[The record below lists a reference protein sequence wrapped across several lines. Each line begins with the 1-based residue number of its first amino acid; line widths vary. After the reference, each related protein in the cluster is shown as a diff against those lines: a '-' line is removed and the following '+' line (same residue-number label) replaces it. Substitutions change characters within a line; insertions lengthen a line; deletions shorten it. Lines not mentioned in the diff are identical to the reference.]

1 MLELGETVILL
12 HGLARSSRSL
22 LGLELDLRGSGYA
35 THAIDYPS
43 TRLPIAALAGAIARD
58 LATEEI
64 WNDSSRVHFVT
75 HSMGGI
81 VLRQLIGRVLMPE
94 ELGAIGLVV
103 MLAPPNQG
111 SEVADLT
118 SRWPL
123 SRMIMGPALEEL
135 AVSRKQA
142 IPAWKPD
149 IPLGIIAG
157 TAGSAYPLGQLC
169 LPKPHDGRVS
179 VDATRLQGMR
189 DHLVLPASHSLM
201 MRRPDVRRQVLHFL
215 ETGWFLRSAATPGAG
230 RGRP

>member
-1 MLELGETVILL
+1 MRERSETVVLL
-12 HGLARSSRSL
+12 HGLGRSSRSL
-22 LGLELDLRGSGYA
+22 LGLELELRQAGYA
-35 THAIDYPS
+35 TYAVDYPS
-43 TRLPIAALAGAIARD
+43 TRLGIAALAEAVAHD
-58 LATEEI
+58 LASQQI
-64 WNDSSRVHFVT
+64 WQVSSRVHFVT

-142 IPAWKPD
+142 IPAWKAD
-149 IPLGIIAG
+149 IALGIIAG
-157 TAGSAYPLGQLC
+157 TAGWAYPLGQLC

-179 VDATRLQGMR
+179 VDATRLEGMR

-201 MRRPDVRRQVLHFL
+201 MRRPDIRLQVLHL
-215 ETGWFLRSAATPGAG
+215 LKTGWFLRSASTPGAG
-230 RGRP
+230 RGHP